1 MEVTIWLI
9 VLIICIIVEA
19 ISLGLT
25 TIWFAGG
32 ALVSAV
38 LAGFGLPIAV
48 QLVAFFVVS
57 LLLLFFTRPIAVKY
71 FNVKRVRTNVEGL
84 IGKQGIVTVDIDNV
98 RATGQ
103 VTVNGQEWS
112 ARSVDDNVKITS
124 GTVVKVKAI
133 NGVKLIVEK

>member
-9 VLIICIIVEA
+9 VLIICIIAEA

-84 IGKQGIVTVDIDNV
+84 IGKQGIVTADIDNV

-112 ARSVDDNVKITS
+112 ARSVDDNVNITS

>member
-9 VLIICIIVEA
+9 VLIICIIAEA

-112 ARSVDDNVKITS
+112 ARSVDDNVNITS